1 VRQKTR
7 SFRFSRR
14 AFLALGSAAAFAPRP
29 VFADVGI
36 PSPLARFGVSALPL
50 FEDLERWVEKNGGEL
65 HAALA
70 DATTGVELCGI
81 KSAVVENPASNQKL
95 ITAAAA
101 LQYLGPGF
109 TYQTG
114 LYGTLEN
121 GTIPKLVIRG
131 EGDPSFSSGALE
143 AMVKVLLSRGVRA
156 VGEIL
161 VDQSAFDDEFVP
173 PAFEQQSGEWAA
185 FRAPVSAVA
194 IDGNAT
200 TYCVDATKPGE
211 AARVWF
217 EPAGFV
223 EVDGAVTTVGAGKK
237 DHPRLTLKGNQDRL
251 IAKVAGA
258 IPERGEKVRWRYRV
272 DDPRSYAGFV
282 LKKMLED
289 RGVAVAGAVSR
300 GGAAEQRELVSHR
313 SAPLSALLR
322 ELGKK
327 SDNFYSEM
335 ILKTLGMK
343 LRGRPGKSASG
354 AEALRAFLLQIGAW
368 DDGTLQTN
376 GSGLYDA
383 NRVSPR
389 SLTRVLTHTLAN
401 PKLAPNFLDQLA
413 VGGVDGTLKGRF
425 QSLREKRSV
434 LAKTGT
440 LRSIVSLSGYVF
452 GPDRSSPLAFS
463 FIVSGVAGRQ
473 SEARKRIDKIVEGLA
488 AELWSEPQ
496 PKTAAR

>member
-1 VRQKTR
+1 M
-7 SFRFSRR
+7 SRR
-14 AFLALGSAAAFAPRP
+14 AFLALGSASALAPRRL
-29 VFADVGI
+29 FAEVGI
-36 PSPLARFGVSALPL
+36 ASPLAGLGISALPL
-50 FEDLERWVEKNGGEL
+50 FEELEHWVDKNGGEL

-81 KSAVVENPASNQKL
+81 RPATVENPASNQKL

-101 LQYLGPGF
+101 LQYLGPRF

-114 LYGTLEN
+114 LYGALEN
-121 GTIPKLVIRG
+121 GEIPKLVIRG
-131 EGDPSFSSGALE
+131 EGDPSFSSSALE
-143 AMVKVLLSRGVRA
+143 AMLKTLLSRGVRA

-173 PAFEQQSGEWAA
+173 PAFEQQPGEWAA

-200 TYCVDATKPGE
+200 TYCVEPTKKGE
-211 AARVWF
+211 PARVWF

-223 EVDGAVTTVGAGKK
+223 DVDGGVSTVAAGKK
-237 DHPRLTLKGNQDRL
+237 DYPRLTLKGNQDRL
-251 IAKVAGA
+251 LAKVAGA
-258 IPERGEKVRWRYRV
+258 IPERGEKVRWRKRV

-282 LKKMLED
+282 LKRMLEE
-289 RGVAVAGAVSR
+289 RGVSVSGGVSR
-300 GGAAEQRELVSHR
+300 GGAGETRELASHR
-313 SAPLSALLR
+313 SAPLSELLR

-343 LRGRPGKSASG
+343 LRGRPGTSANG
-354 AEALRAFLLQIGAW
+354 AEALRAFLQQIGAW
-368 DDGTLQTN
+368 EDGMLQSN

-401 PKLAPNFLDQLA
+401 PNLAPTFLDQLA
-413 VGGVDGTLKGRF
+413 VGGVDGTLKARF
-425 QSLREKRSV
+425 QSLRDQRSV

-440 LRSIVSLSGYVF
+440 LRSVVSLSGYVF

-463 FIVSGVAGRQ
+463 FIVSSIEGRQ
-473 SEARKRIDKIVEGLA
+473 PEARKRIDKVVEALA
-488 AELWSEPQ
+488 TELWKVPEPS
-496 PKTAAR
+496 TAAG